1 MAYEVVMPQM
11 GAEMKEG
18 KLIRWLKNEGD
29 PVTRGEAIAEI
40 ETDKANVEIEAFQ
53 GGIFGRVLA
62 QPGETVTVGQV
73 IAIITAPGEEIGEAA
88 PPAPEKERAAAAA
101 EEPAPAP
108 TEEKAPPREAEA
120 PPARAEGEFI
130 RVSPVARRIAE
141 EKGVDLRQV
150 RGSGPEGRIVRRDV
164 EAFLSQIAA
173 PPAEAPPEAA
183 PPAPPAAV
191 PMSRMRQTIARR
203 MSQSKRE
210 APHYYVVVDVDMTE
224 AQRMRSQLN
233 ASLGEEARVSVNDLL
248 VKAAA
253 KALAMHPMFN
263 TWFVDGEV
271 RRHEAQNVCIAIA
284 LEEGL
289 IAPAIL
295 DVGKKNVVE
304 IAAASRSLVERAKSG
319 TLKAEE
325 YSGGTFTVSNLGM
338 FGVEELIAIIQPPQ
352 TAILGVGAIRQTPV
366 VRDGAIVV
374 AEMMKLAL
382 SGDHRVTDGA
392 QGAAFL
398 GEIKRLLEA
407 PLNLLL

>member
-40 ETDKANVEIEAFQ
+40 ETDKANVEIEAFE

-62 QPGETVTVGQV
+62 QPGETVAVGQV
-73 IAIITAPGEEIGEAA
+73 IAIITAPGEEMGEAA
-88 PPAPEKERAAAAA
+88 PPAPEKERAAAA
-101 EEPAPAP
+101 EEQPAPAP
-108 TEEKAPPREAEA
+108 PEKAPPKEAEA
-120 PPARAEGEFI
+120 PARAEEEFI

-164 EAFLSQIAA
+164 EAFLQRIAA
-173 PPAEAPPEAA
+173 PPEAAPPEAA

-295 DVGKKNVVE
+295 EAGRKNVVE
-304 IAAASRSLVERAKSG
+304 IAAASRSLAERAKSG

-392 QGAAFL
+392 QGAEFL

-407 PLNLLL
+407 PLHLLL